1 MLRMSSKIPS
11 VDLSSSEDPITE
23 IPLSRFTKDQQN
35 KYEQAFKEMNSM
47 MRQEHGI
54 TVAVYP
60 GSFDPVTHGHLDII
74 HRAAKVFDKLI
85 VAVLNNTSKNP
96 LFTLEERMELI
107 RKVTKDLPNVE
118 VDGFR
123 DLMVNYMK
131 ARNVRLIVRGLRAVS
146 DFEYELQMAST
157 NHKLNPDVET
167 FFMTSKPQ
175 FSYLSSS
182 IVKEIAKFHGP
193 VEDLVPAEVEE
204 ALQKEIPS
212 NLMELRINSF
222 LFEMS

>member
-1 MLRMSSKIPS
+1 
-11 VDLSSSEDPITE
+11 
-23 IPLSRFTKDQQN
+23 
-35 KYEQAFKEMNSM
+35 MNSM

-85 VAVLNNTSKNP
+85 VAVLNNTSKNA

-123 DLMVNYMK
+123 DLMVNYMRD
-131 ARNVRLIVRGLRAVS
+131 RNVRLIVRGLRAVS

-193 VEDLVPAEVEE
+193 VEELVPAEVEE
-204 ALQKEIPS
+204 ALRKKFPQI
-212 NLMELRINSF
+212 
-222 LFEMS
+222 

>member
-1 MLRMSSKIPS
+1 MKK
-11 VDLSSSEDPITE
+11 T
-23 IPLSRFTKDQQN
+23 
-35 KYEQAFKEMNSM
+35 
-47 MRQEHGI
+47 EHGI

-60 GSFDPVTHGHLDII
+60 GSFDPVTYGHLDII

-85 VAVLNNTSKNP
+85 VAVLNNTSKSP
-96 LFTLEERMELI
+96 IFSLEERIALI
-107 RKVTKDLPNVE
+107 QEVTTDLPNVE

-131 ARNVRLIVRGLRAVS
+131 EKNVRLIVRGLRAVS

-157 NHKLNPDVET
+157 NHKLDENVET
-167 FFMTSKPQ
+167 FFMASKPQ

-193 VEDLVPAEVEE
+193 VTDLVPKEVEK
-204 ALQKEIPS
+204 ALKLKFPKE
-212 NLMELRINSF
+212 
-222 LFEMS
+222 

>member
-1 MLRMSSKIPS
+1 
-11 VDLSSSEDPITE
+11 
-23 IPLSRFTKDQQN
+23 
-35 KYEQAFKEMNSM
+35 M
-47 MRQEHGI
+47 MRQEHGS

-193 VEDLVPAEVEE
+193 VEDLVPP
-204 ALQKEIPS
+204 IRRS
-212 NLMELRINSF
+212 MERQP
-222 LFEMS
+222 

>member
-1 MLRMSSKIPS
+1 
-11 VDLSSSEDPITE
+11 
-23 IPLSRFTKDQQN
+23 
-35 KYEQAFKEMNSM
+35 MNSM

-60 GSFDPVTHGHLDII
+60 GSFDPVTYGHLDII

-85 VAVLNNTSKNP
+85 VAVLNNTSKNA
-96 LFTLEERMELI
+96 LFTLEERMELL
-107 RKVTKDLPNVE
+107 RKVTADLPNVE
-118 VDGFR
+118 IDGFR

-204 ALQKEIPS
+204 
-212 NLMELRINSF
+212 ELRKKF
-222 LFEMS
+222 PQT